1 LDENTARKGSA
12 TSKKKVGPNIR
23 SDAAKKLHEMAYTR
37 LKHPSFNL
45 IGDEKG

>member
-1 LDENTARKGSA
+1 MDEYTARKGSGA
-12 TSKKKVGPNIR
+12 SKKKVGPNIR
-23 SDAAKKLHEMAYTR
+23 ADAAKKLHEIAYTR

>member
-1 LDENTARKGSA
+1 MDDNTARKGSA

-23 SDAAKKLHEMAYTR
+23 ADAAKKLHEIAYTR

-45 IGDEKG
+45 IADDKG